1 MSVTFAAKDG
11 DATCGVCRSMATN
24 GNLEKLRLNDSKE
37 KFPGA
42 NQSGN
47 PRMTDL
53 QKAFAAHPLVTTN
66 PRRAAIEVGYSESYA
81 EDHAHAL
88 RKQLSFAIIANQEEA
103 RKLSA
108 ISAARVQQEL
118 ASMGFANILD
128 YYDVC
133 AETGEA
139 TPKQLNELTREQA
152 AAVQEVEMLEIEDAD
167 GTKRKVLGRIKLTDK
182 RAALV
187 ELGKTIGLFNKFT
200 IEDRRQNTLDLEQV
214 PTEDLEKVERYL
226 LNAARKTRDK
236 IDNHEAIPG
245 EYAEAGTLLE
255 GPQDGGQEN

>member
-11 DATCGVCRSMATN
+11 DATCGVCRMMATN
-24 GNLEKLRLNDSKE
+24 GNLEKLRLNDTKE

-88 RKQLSFAIIANQEEA
+88 RKQLSFAIIANQEET

-118 ASMGFANILD
+118 AAMGFANVLD
-128 YYDVC
+128 YYNVDP
-133 AETGEA
+133 ETGRA

-152 AAVQEVEMLEIEDAD
+152 AAIQEVEMMTIETDE
-167 GTKRKVLGRIKLTDK
+167 GQKVVLGRIKLADK
-182 RAALV
+182 RANLV